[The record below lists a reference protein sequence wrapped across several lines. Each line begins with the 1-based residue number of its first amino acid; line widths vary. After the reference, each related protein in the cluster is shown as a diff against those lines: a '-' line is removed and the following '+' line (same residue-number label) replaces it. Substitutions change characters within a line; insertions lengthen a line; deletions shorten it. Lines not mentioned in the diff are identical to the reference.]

1 MSKDNACLG
10 AAQWESVPAP
20 CGQKNFSKPS
30 LSGQGMLH
38 CRLPRLGYD
47 RAAGAHC
54 TPQWWNPTIW
64 GIFSVFHWKQIKMTL
79 DSQNSPTRF
88 SFFLVEAVTWSSSLT
103 HPHRPTSSLSSAF
116 VFILLEKHPIF
127 AIQTSVLKSSWWQA
141 SNWEST
147 VDYCR
152 WHRLLCPSFNLRT
165 DQYER
170 VVHRCA
176 QCYQRTNVTILT
188 REICYNVV
196 LTAWHGPIQ
205 GLIEEIS
212 WWRVFWTA
220 HPASSFSLRN
230 NIHFMQAVHTAQNA

>member
-1 MSKDNACLG
+1 MEPNNFGDFFSIPLETN
-10 AAQWESVPAP
+10 
-20 CGQKNFSKPS
+20 KNETWFSKQPNS
-30 LSGQGMLH
+30 LQLLLSRSSNLIFLTNSSTQTNLQPQLCFCIH
-38 CRLPRLGYD
+38 F
-47 RAAGAHC
+47 AWK
-54 TPQWWNPTIW
+54 TPN
-64 GIFSVFHWKQIKMTL
+64 FC
-79 DSQNSPTRF
+79 NS
-88 SFFLVEAVTWSSSLT
+88 
-103 HPHRPTSSLSSAF
+103 
-116 VFILLEKHPIF
+116 
-127 AIQTSVLKSSWWQA
+127 IQTSVLKSSWWQA

-205 GLIEEIS
+205 GLIEELS
-212 WWRVFWTA
+212 WWRAFWTA